1 MSKES
6 AKKFMEKIKSDSGF
20 AQRCE
25 KCEDGDQAVAFGKE
39 EGYDFSKEELES
51 ASKEMK
57 DEEGENI
64 AVRMMNRCLLKGS
77 C

>member
-20 AQRCE
+20 AQKCE
-25 KCEDGDQAVAFGKE
+25 NCEDGDQAVALAKD
-39 EGYDFSKEELES
+39 EGYNFSKEDLES

-64 AVRMMNRCLLKGS
+64 AVRLMNRCLLKGS